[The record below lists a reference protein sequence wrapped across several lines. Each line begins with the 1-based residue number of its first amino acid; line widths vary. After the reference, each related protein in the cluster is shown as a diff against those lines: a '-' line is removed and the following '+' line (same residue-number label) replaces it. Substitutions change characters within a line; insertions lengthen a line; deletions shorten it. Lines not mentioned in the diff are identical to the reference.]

1 MLIRFVQGLFQ
12 HVEGFSLKKRVIPIS
27 YYMIQVL
34 IYWAQSTINNKVR
47 RVDATKTRTCKLHTS
62 HAHTQAT

>member
-1 MLIRFVQGLFQ
+1 MSSQGLGQ

-47 RVDATKTRTCKLHTS
+47 HNRS
-62 HAHTQAT
+62 AHVSTQVPANQN